1 MIIITRQ
8 PSASRP
14 CKSHAFSLKGN
25 TKVIHRRQKF
35 GNHQGPAALLPDVS
49 PTATVVGPVTTLLD
63 IHSIPKKISIASTLI
78 IVLVII
84 SVISGIISNISN
96 MIIGYH
102 CHQMDCARKN

>member
-14 CKSHAFSLKGN
+14 CKSHAFRNSY
-25 TKVIHRRQKF
+25 
-35 GNHQGPAALLPDVS
+35 QGPAALLPDVS
-49 PTATVVGPVTTLLD
+49 LAATVVGPVATFLD

-102 CHQMDCARKN
+102 CRQMDCARKN